1 MRELGGFGPRITQAD
16 HDSHAF
22 DFQWPVFQVELTD
35 DRVDF
40 RMGLDVNDWHAGDP
54 NSRAP
59 NSWLPGPSPLA
70 SGNLVELEEGP
81 YLVVTEP
88 EPIRRYRPLE

>member
-54 NSRAP
+54 NSE
-59 NSWLPGPSPLA
+59 LIDK
-70 SGNLVELEEGP
+70 LVESMRMAGLP
-81 YLVVTEP
+81 D
-88 EPIRRYRPLE
+88 